1 MNNPKRA
8 ETTRSQPTEA
18 EITRNRSVFFL
29 NSAETSEMFS
39 KNIISLVPPARP
51 DLIPIFKNK
60 LNSMKIEQLDANLKV
75 LLGFENFVFSLI
87 RLKLVSKINY
97 F

>member
-1 MNNPKRA
+1 
-8 ETTRSQPTEA
+8 
-18 EITRNRSVFFL
+18 
-29 NSAETSEMFS
+29 MFS

-60 LNSMKIEQLDANLKV
+60 LNSMKIEQLDANLKA
-75 LLGFENFVFSLI
+75 LLGFENFGFFSLI

-97 F
+97 FKF

>member
-1 MNNPKRA
+1 
-8 ETTRSQPTEA
+8 
-18 EITRNRSVFFL
+18 
-29 NSAETSEMFS
+29 MFS

-60 LNSMKIEQLDANLKV
+60 LNSMKIEQLDANLKA